1 LLRKLV
7 RTSESTVGDERE
19 PADGLY
25 GESAKMITGEGWIS
39 AGPGYRRHVI
49 DGRLHFDIFLFA
61 LPGGAIGAIGDIV
74 DRRKLILYTEAW
86 IVCVAVALA
95 GATIAGLM
103 TP

>member
-49 DGRLHFDIFLFA
+49 DGRLHFDMFLFA
-61 LPGGAIGAIGDIV
+61 LPGGAIGDIV